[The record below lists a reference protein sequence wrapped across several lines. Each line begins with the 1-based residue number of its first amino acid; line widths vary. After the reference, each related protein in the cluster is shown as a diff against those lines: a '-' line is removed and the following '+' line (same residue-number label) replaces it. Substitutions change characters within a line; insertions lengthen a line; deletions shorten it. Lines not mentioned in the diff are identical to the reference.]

1 MFNHILFTLTSE
13 PLVRRIE
20 RPGRVACSASMRTAA
35 AATLT
40 LTGTLTCTLTL
51 MFNHILFTLTAAAAT
66 RSVWR
71 LAATRLARQLFTS
84 DTCGAEYKPIAELI
98 DPRSLN
104 A

>member
-1 MFNHILFTLTSE
+1 
-13 PLVRRIE
+13 
-20 RPGRVACSASMRTAA
+20 MRTAA

-40 LTGTLTCTLTL
+40 LTGTLTCTLTCTLTL